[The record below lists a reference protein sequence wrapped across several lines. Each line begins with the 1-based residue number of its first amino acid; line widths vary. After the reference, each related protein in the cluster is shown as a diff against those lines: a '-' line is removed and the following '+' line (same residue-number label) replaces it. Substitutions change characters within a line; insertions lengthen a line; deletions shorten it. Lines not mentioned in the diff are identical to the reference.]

1 MIEGIDRLLNKILV
15 FLIFLQ
21 GMGLVVLIGLEVLFR
36 YALGNALSW
45 PEEVAGILFTWFT
58 LIGTVLVTRSG
69 EHIEFNSLLV
79 RLPLGVN
86 RALGVFNQLIIAA
99 FAVFMLVYGCKYAMM
114 FTFEKT
120 PAAGINLLW
129 LNLALPLNGLF
140 ILLYALWNILKILSR
155 SHAEAGNP

>member
-1 MIEGIDRLLNKILV
+1 MMEAVDRLLTKLLV

-21 GMGLVVLIGLEVLFR
+21 GMSLVVLIGLEVLFR

-79 RLPLGVN
+79 RLPSGVN
-86 RALGVFNQLIIAA
+86 QALAVFNQLIIGA
-99 FAVFMLVYGCKYAMM
+99 FAMFMLVYGYKYAMM

-155 SHAEAGNP
+155 SHAQAGNP